1 MEKLHRRDLMT
12 LEAYAEAR
20 PRFRARIMAHKKN
33 RRVAIGDHASLYFED
48 RLTIQYQVQEML
60 RAEKIFA
67 AAAIDEELAVYNP
80 LIPDGGNWKATF
92 MLEYPNREERLRRCR
107 ELVGIEDR
115 VWVRVG
121 DGERLFAIADEDLP
135 RATDEKTST
144 VHFLRFELRVGE
156 RMAVA
161 AGAPVRMGIDH
172 ADYRCEV
179 TLADAVRRSLSGDL
193 G

>member
-20 PRFRARIMAHKKN
+20 PRFRARIMAHKKD

-92 MLEYPNREERLRRCR
+92 MLEYANREERLRRCR

-144 VHFLRFELRVGE
+144 VHFLRFELRAGE
-156 RMAVA
+156 RRAVA

-179 TLADAVRRSLSGDL
+179 ALADAVRRSLSGDL